1 MTRGWR
7 DFQNLALA
15 VLALTSTLLLSPS
28 LRAQDHVVSR
38 ADLHRAMRSATE
50 VRQEN
55 QRKVEKFFTQE
66 RVRETLKSAK
76 IDPARVQ
83 KAVPSLSDD
92 ELARLASQTDKV
104 QNDMAGGALT
114 NTQITYIIIAIATAL
129 IVTLI
134 FVA

>member
-15 VLALTSTLLLSPS
+15 ILALTSTVLLSPG
-28 LRAQDHVVSR
+28 LRAQDHVVSQ
-38 ADLHRAMRSATE
+38 ADLHQAMRSAAQ

-66 RVRETLKSAK
+66 RVQETLKGAK
-76 IDPARVQ
+76 IDPAKVR
-83 KAVPSLSDD
+83 KAIPSLSDD

-104 QNDMAGGALT
+104 QNDMLGGALT
-114 NTQITYIIIAIATAL
+114 NLQITYIIIAIATAL